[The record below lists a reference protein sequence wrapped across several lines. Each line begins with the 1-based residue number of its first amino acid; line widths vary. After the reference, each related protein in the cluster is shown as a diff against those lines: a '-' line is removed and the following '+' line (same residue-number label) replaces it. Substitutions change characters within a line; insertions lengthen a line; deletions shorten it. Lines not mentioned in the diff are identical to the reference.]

1 MNRKKQNDPIYYFKE
16 SSEEISKNK
25 NKTNYNYFQK
35 TSKKAEYKTFF
46 PNEQKIESYKTKS
59 KKASDKASTKETIN
73 QPQISKAQ
81 NKNNNINNNDINKT
95 PKRIKRKIS
104 NESNK
109 KEKENNIKN
118 KNDSSNKKSVYED
131 EEEIED
137 DLVTSFE
144 KKPSELKSPDTISE
158 DSFTS
163 SYENKEKEEKDIN
176 DNNNIDNIKEK
187 EKEKD
192 KNKNKEL
199 KTKIITNKEKYI
211 SKNIKDLKEKIN
223 NNIIILNKPKITVNK
238 TPRELGIKSDKEDE
252 IINIEKEKIKCD
264 IKIDNNNDKE
274 NKEINSRRKKTKNK
288 NRKMV
293 EITPRF
299 Y

>member
-109 KEKENNIKN
+109 KEKENNDSKLKDSISRCSKISYLNEYSLTNELSETTLPIIKA
-118 KNDSSNKKSVYED
+118 K
-131 EEEIED
+131 
-137 DLVTSFE
+137 LMAQ
-144 KKPSELKSPDTISE
+144 
-158 DSFTS
+158 
-163 SYENKEKEEKDIN
+163 
-176 DNNNIDNIKEK
+176 
-187 EKEKD
+187 
-192 KNKNKEL
+192 
-199 KTKIITNKEKYI
+199 KIFYLYAMCIYNQ
-211 SKNIKDLKEKIN
+211 
-223 NNIIILNKPKITVNK
+223 
-238 TPRELGIKSDKEDE
+238 
-252 IINIEKEKIKCD
+252 EKIKS
-264 IKIDNNNDKE
+264 NNENNKKYNKE
-274 NKEINSRRKKTKNK
+274 NAKQR
-288 NRKMV
+288 
-293 EITPRF
+293 
-299 Y
+299 